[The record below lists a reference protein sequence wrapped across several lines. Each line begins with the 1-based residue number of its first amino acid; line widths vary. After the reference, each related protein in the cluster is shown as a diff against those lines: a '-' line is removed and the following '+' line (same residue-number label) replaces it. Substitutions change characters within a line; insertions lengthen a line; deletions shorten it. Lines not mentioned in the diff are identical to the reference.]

1 MLSRLDLLNLLLLR
15 EKPKCSKGVGFCL
28 LIGVIALGVSPDAHS
43 SGEDGTTFTIHQA
56 EEAQKE
62 VNKLLSQDKDIDS
75 IRMSPSSAKQQASP
89 FLNGMKEQLRKIKA
103 ESAKIIDRG
112 NLMGGLNTKI
122 GCPSQ
127 LFSKEEGTRGNC
139 SSKTVQFPKKE
150 DVLLSE
156 KKDQLLVFVSFSM
169 PEASL
174 KSLAQDAEKYNAVLV
189 MRGLYEDS
197 FVKTANKL
205 KDLGIGVDINPELF
219 ETHKVTAVP
228 TFVALISDRPLWCLK
243 GNVTLDFVMKTFK
256 DQHVGD
262 QLAGSQGV
270 TNKRFDSYQ
279 SDSQRIGDQGKEKRS

>member
-1 MLSRLDLLNLLLLR
+1 MGTFA
-15 EKPKCSKGVGFCL
+15 GV
-28 LIGVIALGVSPDAHS
+28 HS
-43 SGEDGTTFTIHQA
+43 SGADGTTFALRQA
-56 EEAQKE
+56 TEAKKE
-62 VNKLLSQDKDIDS
+62 VEKILSQDKGIALRRESDS
-75 IRMSPSSAKQQASP
+75 PTTEQSLHS
-89 FLNGMKEQLRKIKA
+89 LGGMKEQLRKIKT
-103 ESAKIIDRG
+103 ESAKIIDQE
-112 NLMGGLNTKI
+112 NLIEGLNTKA

-127 LFSKEEGTRGNC
+127 LFTKKGELRENC
-139 SSKTVQFPKKE
+139 SSKTVQSPKDA

-205 KDLGIGVDINPELF
+205 KNLGIGVDIKPELF

-228 TFVALISDRPLWCLK
+228 TFVVLKSDQSLWCLK

-262 QLAGSQGV
+262 QLAGPQGV
-270 TNKRFDSYQ
+270 TNTRLDSYQ
-279 SDSQRIGDQGKEKRS
+279 SDTQRIGDQGEEKRS

>member
-1 MLSRLDLLNLLLLR
+1 MSI
-15 EKPKCSKGVGFCL
+15 SAG
-28 LIGVIALGVSPDAHS
+28 AHS
-43 SGEDGTTFTIHQA
+43 SGADGTTFVLRQA
-56 EEAQKE
+56 TEAQKE
-62 VNKLLSQDKDIDS
+62 VEKILSQDKGIALMRESDS
-75 IRMSPSSAKQQASP
+75 PTTEQSLHS
-89 FLNGMKEQLRKIKA
+89 LGGMKEQLRKIKT
-103 ESAKIIDRG
+103 ESAKIIDQE
-112 NLMGGLNTKI
+112 NLIEGLNTKA

-127 LFSKEEGTRGNC
+127 LFTKKGELRENC

-169 PEASL
+169 PEVSL
-174 KSLAQDAEKYNAVLV
+174 KSLAKDAEKYNAVLV

-228 TFVALISDRPLWCLK
+228 TFVVLKSDQSLWCLK

-256 DQHVGD
+256 DQQVGD

-270 TNKRFDSYQ
+270 TNKRLDSYQ
-279 SDSQRIGDQGKEKRS
+279 SHSQRIGDQGEEKRS